1 MIYTVTL
8 NPAVDYYIGLDN
20 FQEERLNQ
28 VKTAYTLPGGKGIN
42 VSKVL
47 KNFSV
52 ESVCLGF
59 VGGFT
64 GEYIKKDLIT
74 NGIKEKFV
82 EIKEPTRINIKMK
95 TESSETEVA
104 GKSPDISKIEFD
116 RFFENL
122 KDIKEG
128 DMIVL
133 SGSVPKSLNEDIY
146 IQIIKFLPKDI
157 KVIVDTRG
165 ETLKKVLKEGIFL
178 VKPNKDEIQEFFG
191 EIYETDEEIIK
202 AGQKL
207 RDMGSENVLISL
219 GKDGSILITKDKVYR
234 GNVPKGQLISSVG
247 AGDSMVAGFLY
258 GLEKNEPIETA
269 YKYGI
274 ASGSSTAFSEGLTTY
289 ENMKNL
295 LSQIKIKKM

>member
-47 KNFSV
+47 KSFSV

-95 TESSETEVA
+95 TENNETEVA
-104 GKSPDISKIEFD
+104 GKSPDISKIEID

-122 KDIKEG
+122 KGIKEG

-133 SGSVPKSLNEDIY
+133 SGSVPKSLDEDIY
-146 IQIIKFLPKDI
+146 IQIIKSLPKDI

-295 LSQIKIKKM
+295 LSQIKIEKM

>member
-146 IQIIKFLPKDI
+146 IQIIKSLPKDI

-289 ENMKNL
+289 KNMKNL